1 MSRRRSSIR
10 SASVTHCVSSEGVQ
24 ERSKGGSDDAGVS
37 LAGVGVGV
45 ALSGVGV
52 GVGV

>member
-10 SASVTHCVSSEGVQ
+10 SASVTHSVSSEGVQ
-24 ERSKGGSDDAGVS
+24 EGLMGGSDD
-37 LAGVGVGV
+37 AGVGVGV

>member
-1 MSRRRSSIR
+1 MRTSIR
-10 SASVTHCVSSEGVQ
+10 SASATHCVSSEGVQ
-24 ERSKGGSDDAGVS
+24 EELKGGSDD
-37 LAGVGVGV
+37 AGVGVGV